1 MQFSKFKDLWQEG
14 PLGRACFMGHHPS
27 QAHASQHPAGP
38 HVWNLMLWG
47 HHLEILN
54 NLSLKL
60 CFVSQVQRDNKNM
73 GGTPGSL
80 ELWGSSHY
88 APPPQH
94 TAVLSHLLSGL
105 VPWEPWK
112 LECNCRPHTSALF
125 GDLGSG
131 VGRVI
136 HSTCNPP
143 QPRCPTHPS
152 GDCNPLGL
160 PICHGLRKGEID
172 FSAPG

>member
-14 PLGRACFMGHHPS
+14 PLGRACFMGHQPS
-27 QAHASQHPAGP
+27 QAHASQLPAGP

-60 CFVSQVQRDNKNM
+60 CFVSGPMGQQEHGWDAGKLGALGVQPLCPHFPR
-73 GGTPGSL
+73 TQRFSATCSL
-80 ELWGSSHY
+80 AW
-88 APPPQH
+88 
-94 TAVLSHLLSGL
+94 

-112 LECNCRPHTSALF
+112 LERNCRLHTSALF
-125 GDLGSG
+125 GNLGSG

-136 HSTCNPP
+136 QSTCNSP
-143 QPRCPTHPS
+143 QSRCPMHPS
-152 GDCNPLGL
+152 V
-160 PICHGLRKGEID
+160 EIAIPWVYP
-172 FSAPG
+172 SAMD